1 MAVQVELIVPDRN
14 WIYRFDDMLWAYQT
28 VRKGDVSAIAQWPKK
43 GGPSAANALPM
54 RNYCEMAGSETCE

>member
-28 VRKGDVSAIAQWPKK
+28 VRKGDVSAVAQWPKK
-43 GGPSAANALPM
+43 GGPEAANALPM
-54 RNYCEMAGSETCE
+54 RNY